1 VGQQQLLALAP
12 VIDSASDAAFRRA
25 LRGLVLSQGCG
36 VLTVTHRLPTA
47 LEADR
52 IIVLDKGLIVE
63 EGQPAELA
71 ASGERFA
78 ALLKLEA
85 AGWYWCTGPDV
96 RVRWGRSPRVQNPS
110 TPELPGRDP

>member
-1 VGQQQLLALAP
+1 MLPSGGHC
-12 VIDSASDAAFRRA
+12 AS
-25 LRGLVLSQGCG
+25 LVLSQGCG
-36 VLTVTHRLPTA
+36 VLTVAHRLSTA

-96 RVRWGRSPRVQNPS
+96 RVRWGNHLADKPIHSGTPR
-110 TPELPGRDP
+110 GDP